1 MTAATVESCLTEAT
15 ARLKSAGIA
24 QPQREA
30 RLLLAHASGADE
42 AKIIGYP
49 EHPVADRTGFL
60 SLIEERAR
68 GRPMA
73 QLLGRREF
81 WSLDFDVTPDTL
93 DPRPDSETLV
103 EAALSAVPDKQA
115 AVSVLDLGTGTG
127 CLLLALLSELPN
139 AWGVGV
145 DCDAAAA
152 AVARRNAAR
161 LDLADRARIVVGDW
175 AAALHGAFDLLLVNP
190 PYIPSGDIRDL
201 QVEVARYE
209 PPLALD
215 GGRDGLDS
223 YRALAPQVKRLLAPS
238 GTALIEV
245 GHDQWEPVAGLFEA
259 AELDARD
266 AAHDLSGV
274 RRCVICRHRFGR

>member
-1 MTAATVESCLTEAT
+1 MTEAI

-30 RLLLAHASGADE
+30 RLLLAHASGADQ
-42 AKIIGYP
+42 ATIIGYP
-49 EHPVADRTGFL
+49 EYAVADRTGFFA
-60 SLIEERAR
+60 LIEERAQ

-103 EAALSAVPDKQA
+103 EAALAAVADRQA

-145 DCDAAAA
+145 DRSPAAA
-152 AVARRNAAR
+152 AVARNNAVR
-161 LDLADRARIVVGDW
+161 LGLAGRAPIVVGDW
-175 AAALHGAFDLLLVNP
+175 AAALQGDFDLLLVNP
-190 PYIPSGDIRDL
+190 PYIPSG
-201 QVEVARYE
+201 
-209 PPLALD
+209 
-215 GGRDGLDS
+215 
-223 YRALAPQVKRLLAPS
+223 
-238 GTALIEV
+238 
-245 GHDQWEPVAGLFEA
+245 
-259 AELDARD
+259 
-266 AAHDLSGV
+266 
-274 RRCVICRHRFGR
+274 